1 MKTRKFVLSYFHLFI
16 VILLII
22 GIFLRFINLD
32 AKVYWRDETATSL
45 AISGYRSTE
54 IWQSLEGRIVNSGD
68 IIKYQTITREQNIID
83 TMQFLV
89 KDVHPPLYFLIAR
102 VWGQWFGS
110 SPAIIRSLSASISL
124 LAFPSIYWLCLELFN
139 SSRVGWMAMALI
151 AVSPFHVIYA
161 QEARMYS
168 LWTVEILLLSV
179 FLLRAMRL
187 NTKAS
192 WIFYGLTLA
201 ISLYT
206 YLFNVFVSIGHGLY
220 IFLIEGFR
228 FSKKFISYLIA
239 CFIAILIF
247 MPWILVVLA
256 NRDSF
261 ARASNWI
268 NSSFALKSYLSIML
282 QKSVS
287 IFMDFWYFRVWYPDW
302 NIPHIPWARFF
313 IPFTIIL
320 VGYSLYFLCRNTSK
334 RVWLFIFSLCGI
346 TICTTILPDL
356 VFGGIRGIIA
366 RYFTP
371 LYLGIELSVAYLLV
385 KKIDTISSPSWQQK
399 FWRFTTII
407 LLTSGLV
414 SCWLNSPAPGSL
426 HKWGPGRQ
434 IPPIARAINQVDTP
448 IVIVATPVYRFLPLA
463 HQLKPKVQVLL
474 GEKSDISDITEMTN
488 NFDAVFLLQ
497 KNSESFKNLK
507 EQVKQETELEIETIF
522 DGEDL
527 LLSAIVFT
535 PESKVMSK

>member
-1 MKTRKFVLSYFHLFI
+1 MTTRKFVLIHSSFHFLI

-22 GIFLRFINLD
+22 GVFFRFINLD
-32 AKVYWRDETATSL
+32 AKVYWRDETSTSL
-45 AISGYRSTE
+45 AISGYNSTE
-54 IWQSLEGRIVNSGD
+54 IWQSLEGQIVTSGD
-68 IIKYQTITREQNIID
+68 IMRYQTITPEKSIID
-83 TMQFLV
+83 TMQYLV

-102 VWGQWFGS
+102 FWSQWFGS

-179 FLLRAMRL
+179 FLLRAIRL

-206 YLFNVFVSIGHGLY
+206 YLFNIFVSIGHGLY
-220 IFLIEGFR
+220 VFLIEGFR
-228 FSKKFISYLIA
+228 FSKRFISYLIT
-239 CFIAILIF
+239 CFIAILLF
-247 MPWILVVLA
+247 MPWIFIVLV
-256 NRDSF
+256 NRDTF
-261 ARASNWI
+261 ARASSWI
-268 NSSFALKSYLSIML
+268 GTSFALKSYLSMML
-282 QKSVS
+282 QNFVG
-287 IFMDFWYFRVWYPDW
+287 IFMDFWYFPVWYPDW

-313 IPFTIIL
+313 IPFTVIL
-320 VGYSLYFLCRNTSK
+320 VGYSLYFLCRNASK
-334 RVWLFIFSLCGI
+334 RIWLFIFSLCGA
-346 TICTTILPDL
+346 TIFTTILPDL

-366 RYFTP
+366 RYFIP

-385 KKIDTISSPSWQQK
+385 KKIDTISSPNWQQK

-414 SCWLNSPAPGSL
+414 
-426 HKWGPGRQ
+426 
-434 IPPIARAINQVDTP
+434 
-448 IVIVATPVYRFLPLA
+448 
-463 HQLKPKVQVLL
+463 
-474 GEKSDISDITEMTN
+474 
-488 NFDAVFLLQ
+488 
-497 KNSESFKNLK
+497 
-507 EQVKQETELEIETIF
+507 
-522 DGEDL
+522 
-527 LLSAIVFT
+527 
-535 PESKVMSK
+535 

>member
-1 MKTRKFVLSYFHLFI
+1 MKNRKFILSYFHLFI
-16 VILLII
+16 IILLII

-32 AKVYWRDETATSL
+32 AKVYWRDETSTSL
-45 AISGYRSTE
+45 RLSGYTPTE
-54 IWQSLEGRIVNSGD
+54 VRQALEGRIVSPQD
-68 IIKYQTITREQNIID
+68 ILKYQKPNSEKGIID
-83 TMQFLV
+83 TI
-89 KDVHPPLYFLIAR
+89 KASAYNATHPPLYFLMAR
-102 VWGQWFGS
+102 FWGHWFGS

-168 LWTVEILLLSV
+168 LWTVEISLLSV

-187 NTKAS
+187 NTKTS

-206 YLFNVFVSIGHGLY
+206 YLFNVFVSIGHGIY

-228 FSKKFISYLIA
+228 FSKKLISYIIA
-239 CFIAILIF
+239 CFIAIVIF

-261 ARASNWI
+261 ATASNWI
-268 NSSFALKSYLSIML
+268 NSSYALKNYLSIMIQNL
-282 QKSVS
+282 VS

-385 KKIDTISSPSWQQK
+385 KKIDIISSPSWQQK

-414 SCWLNSPAPGSL
+414 SCWVNSAAPGSWY
-426 HKWGPGRQ
+426 KWEPGRE
-434 IPPIARAINQVDTP
+434 IPPIARTINQVDTP
-448 IVIVATPVYRFLPLA
+448 IIIVATPLHRFLPLT
-463 HQLKPKVQVLL
+463 HQLKPKVRILL
-474 GEKSDISDITEMTN
+474 GREPDVTDITEMTN

-497 KNSESFKNLK
+497 NNSESFKNLK
-507 EQVKQETELEIETIF
+507 EQVKQETELEIKTIF
-522 DGEDL
+522 DGQDL
-527 LLSAIVFT
+527 SLTSIR
-535 PESKVMSK
+535 

>member
-68 IIKYQTITREQNIID
+68 IIKYQTITPEQNIID

-179 FLLRAMRL
+179 LLLRAMRL

-192 WIFYGLTLA
+192 
-201 ISLYT
+201 
-206 YLFNVFVSIGHGLY
+206 
-220 IFLIEGFR
+220 
-228 FSKKFISYLIA
+228 
-239 CFIAILIF
+239 
-247 MPWILVVLA
+247 
-256 NRDSF
+256 
-261 ARASNWI
+261 
-268 NSSFALKSYLSIML
+268 
-282 QKSVS
+282 
-287 IFMDFWYFRVWYPDW
+287 
-302 NIPHIPWARFF
+302 
-313 IPFTIIL
+313 
-320 VGYSLYFLCRNTSK
+320 
-334 RVWLFIFSLCGI
+334 
-346 TICTTILPDL
+346 
-356 VFGGIRGIIA
+356 
-366 RYFTP
+366 
-371 LYLGIELSVAYLLV
+371 
-385 KKIDTISSPSWQQK
+385 
-399 FWRFTTII
+399 
-407 LLTSGLV
+407 
-414 SCWLNSPAPGSL
+414 
-426 HKWGPGRQ
+426 
-434 IPPIARAINQVDTP
+434 
-448 IVIVATPVYRFLPLA
+448 
-463 HQLKPKVQVLL
+463 
-474 GEKSDISDITEMTN
+474 
-488 NFDAVFLLQ
+488 
-497 KNSESFKNLK
+497 
-507 EQVKQETELEIETIF
+507 
-522 DGEDL
+522 
-527 LLSAIVFT
+527 
-535 PESKVMSK
+535 